1 MSSHYRQGT
10 FFLCSWEKG
19 QRAIWSPWS
28 RPLGAWAVFSC
39 LTINLSKSWP
49 EPLLWMPGLCCTW
62 QDGHDSICVVQ
73 KASFSPSGL
82 SYSPRLSG
90 WQLSSYMP
98 QRGYC
103 ISNITFSNIAIA
115 THIFLCV
122 WSSFLTKSKVSEQE
136 CARMCTSIS
145 TYLWLWHTNT
155 IRKNAVSVAIKAV

>member
-1 MSSHYRQGT
+1 MSSHYTQGT

-39 LTINLSKSWP
+39 LTISLSKSWP
-49 EPLLWMPGLCCTW
+49 EPLLWMPGPCCTW
-62 QDGHDSICVVQ
+62 QDGHESICVVQ
-73 KASFSPSGL
+73 KASSSPLGL
-82 SYSPRLSG
+82 SYSPRLSS

-103 ISNITFSNIAIA
+103 ISNITFSNIPIA

-122 WSSFLTKSKVSEQE
+122 VFLPDKEQGKW
-136 CARMCTSIS
+136 ARMC
-145 TYLWLWHTNT
+145 
-155 IRKNAVSVAIKAV
+155 KNVYKYKHVLVNVAYKYYKEKCSFCCH